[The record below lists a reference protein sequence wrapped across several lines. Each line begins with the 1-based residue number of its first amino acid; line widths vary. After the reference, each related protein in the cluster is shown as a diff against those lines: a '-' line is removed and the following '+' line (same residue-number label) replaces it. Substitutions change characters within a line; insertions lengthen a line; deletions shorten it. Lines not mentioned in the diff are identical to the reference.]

1 MRTPIDRLA
10 VLLMIVGSIN
20 WLLVGLFSFD
30 LVANIFGGV
39 DALGSR
45 IVYTLV
51 GIAGVYSIS
60 LLFRE
65 VPASE

>member
-30 LVANIFGGV
+30 LVANIFG
-39 DALGSR
+39 ALMFSAAES
-45 IVYTLV
+45 YT
-51 GIAGVYSIS
+51 
-60 LLFRE
+60 
-65 VPASE
+65 PW